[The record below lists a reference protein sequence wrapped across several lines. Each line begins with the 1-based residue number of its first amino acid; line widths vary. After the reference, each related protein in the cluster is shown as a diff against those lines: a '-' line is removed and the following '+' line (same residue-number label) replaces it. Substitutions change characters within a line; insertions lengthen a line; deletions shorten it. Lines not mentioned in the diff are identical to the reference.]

1 MALEVFLG
9 GGYKRKF
16 GFIDAKNKA
25 KQSQRPI
32 REKEDIERVS
42 KNAQ

>member
-25 KQSQRPI
+25 KQPQRPI

>member
-1 MALEVFLG
+1 M
-9 GGYKRKF
+9 RNF

-25 KQSQRPI
+25 KQSQRSI
-32 REKEDIERVS
+32 REKEDIERIK